1 MIQGVAPLSAQVQ
14 GAVGRISPRLACAQ
28 VMGGKFHIV
37 EKVHS
42 LILLAFTNFIVPEV
56 EKYLSLNLSGICW
69 GWSEKNGLIFLLN

>member
-1 MIQGVAPLSAQVQ
+1 MRS
-14 GAVGRISPRLACAQ
+14 

-56 EKYLSLNLSGICW
+56 EKYLSLTFVRNMLGLEQKEWINFP
-69 GWSEKNGLIFLLN
+69 SELRKILIIIKIFHL